1 MIHTR
6 RRNVFVAV
14 GMGLLLAL
22 GSCGSDTGSMAPP
35 TGPVSATVP
44 GVGILPDHSPGT
56 GFGSDSEALTPNG
69 IRQLTVGEVAVG
81 PRLLLIG
88 DSILAGLS
96 RRYSND
102 ACETLTP
109 LGWQVSVEAEVG
121 KDIELGLRV
130 VNKKLPQGFDAA
142 VIFLGTNYLAEQ
154 DFYQETLNK
163 ILDELSPRPVVI
175 FTVSEFKPIIKEV
188 NMVIDEELRTRPNL
202 WVIDWR
208 EISKAPG
215 ILWNDQIH
223 PSEQGN
229 VVLLQELVKVLGTA
243 PGTESGTCLK
253 SEFADDA
260 PLVNLPPVVGP
271 IDTAPAVDNTEVP
284 GETSSVVPE
293 DSSAPTSTSTP

>member
-1 MIHTR
+1 MIHVR
-6 RRNVFVAV
+6 RRNVLVVA

-44 GVGILPDHSPGT
+44 GVGILPNHSSGT
-56 GFGSDSEALTPNG
+56 GFESVIESSTPDG

-96 RRYSND
+96 RRFGNA
-102 ACETLTP
+102 ACQTLTP

-121 KDIELGLRV
+121 KNIELGLRV

-142 VIFLGTNYLAEQ
+142 VIFLGTNYGAQQ

-188 NMVIDEELRTRPNL
+188 NMVIEEELRTRPNL
-202 WVIDWR
+202 WLIDWR

-215 ILWNDQIH
+215 ILWTDEIH
-223 PSEQGN
+223 PSIQGN
-229 VVLLQELVKVLGTA
+229 EVLMQEIVKVLGTA
-243 PGTESGTCLK
+243 PGAESGICLK
-253 SEFADDA
+253 SEFIDDGFLFDSPPIAA
-260 PLVNLPPVVGP
+260 P
-271 IDTAPAVDNTEVP
+271 VDTEVP
-284 GETSSVVPE
+284 GETTSVIPE
-293 DSSAPTSTSTP
+293 DSSTTTSTSTP